1 MNHSVENAPDPAAC
15 GRGGRVHQEYV
26 DARLAGDLG
35 EAAYDRGI
43 ELDLPQVE
51 LTERAGMTQPQVPRM
66 KGCDT
71 VPTLPL
77 LRRLAKALGG
87 TLNLAID
94 EGGSRGAF
102 APHAA

>member
-1 MNHSVENAPDPAAC
+1 
-15 GRGGRVHQEYV
+15 
-26 DARLAGDLG
+26 
-35 EAAYDRGI
+35 
-43 ELDLPQVE
+43 
-51 LTERAGMTQPQVPRM
+51 MTQPQVPRM